1 MAPVKPTPEMEL
13 ARLRAELV
21 GLHRALRSM
30 ASRWDARGRV
40 EGEAMLRCAQELR
53 GQLDC
58 TPSFGVK
65 DFERDITRSPC
76 GAVVVD
82 DWVRWPIVPDDWTE
96 VPRV

>member
-1 MAPVKPTPEMEL
+1 MPPIKPTSEMEL

-40 EGEAMLRCAQELR
+40 EGEAMLRCAEELR
-53 GQLDC
+53 GELDC
-58 TPSFGVK
+58 TPTFRIGDGGEVV
-65 DFERDITRSPC
+65 RSSC

-82 DWVRWPIVPDDWTE
+82 DWVRWPVVDGWTE
-96 VPRV
+96 VPRG

>member
-1 MAPVKPTPEMEL
+1 MPPVKPTPQMEL

-40 EGEAMLRCAQELR
+40 EGGAMLRCAEELR

-58 TPSFGVK
+58 TPTFGIGDGEEVV
-65 DFERDITRSPC
+65 RSSC

-96 VPRV
+96 VPRG